1 MAINL
6 IPITEQD
13 AQLGIRKKQALLD
26 VLLKAS
32 IDAVPLT
39 DMEIREEVDTFMFE
53 GHDTTASAIGFAL
66 HLISKDARVQQKML
80 DEIVG
85 IWDMKADED
94 QELSFS
100 ELGQLKYM
108 DMVIKE
114 ALRLFPPVA
123 FLGRRIE
130 EDFVLSKCC
139 L

>member
-6 IPITEQD
+6 IPIPEQD

-26 VLLKAS
+26 VLLK
-32 IDAVPLT
+32 VPLT

-80 DEIVG
+80 DEIDA
-85 IWDMKADED
+85 ILEIKADED